1 MKLLTGMAQI
11 RQLPEPRQRRFE
23 RFYQVQSRYRV
34 LPLFADISLV
44 ITFIGTLLFLAGQA
58 ATGAVTPAHLIY
70 TGLFAGLFAAHRFT
84 RLRHMSPLIV
94 YLVFIHMA
102 VFSYLAYIASGAA
115 LAPVVGLFFF
125 LSSVGLITLS
135 LSHTLTIL
143 LINLILLALA
153 TALAGP
159 AAGVWHAF
167 VAVISNWLI
176 LMCLVVAPVS
186 AYFFRLF
193 LRNLLALQ
201 FLLKDR
207 NRVLSRT
214 LATLEATENRLALE
228 QKHQALSHMAKGLLH
243 ELMNPLNS
251 ASQAVDY
258 AAALTTNGELAE
270 ALEDARLHQ
279 QRMASIVS
287 DLIEFARPRPDHS
300 PERIDI
306 RRLVNDALRLCSHQL
321 KELELEVDIPPGYRI
336 RCYPSALTQVFV
348 NLLLNAASA
357 LGSSAAPERR
367 VRIRVSKDSHGTR
380 IQVIDNG
387 HGIDP
392 ENIRRL
398 TDPFYSTQRTPD
410 NLGLGL
416 SICQTIMKHHGGG
429 MTIDSEPG
437 EWTAV
442 TLMLPDNPGLM
453 PPATG

>member
-11 RQLPEPRQRRFE
+11 RQLPKARQKRFE
-23 RFYQVQSRYRV
+23 RFYQVQTRYRV

-44 ITFIGTLLFLAGQA
+44 ITFIGTLLFLAGEA
-58 ATGAVTPAHLIY
+58 AGEGITALHLVYTAIFAV
-70 TGLFAGLFAAHRFT
+70 LFGAHRMT

-94 YLVFIHMA
+94 YLVFTHMA
-102 VFSYLAYIASGAA
+102 VFSYLGYIASGAA

-125 LSSVGLITLS
+125 ISSVGLITLS
-135 LSHTLTIL
+135 LGHTLTIL
-143 LINLILLALA
+143 LVNMVLLAAATVLA
-153 TALAGP
+153 DP
-159 AAGVWHAF
+159 AAGAAPAF
-167 VAVISNWLI
+167 LAVVSNWLI

-207 NRVLSRT
+207 NRQLSRT
-214 LATLEATENRLALE
+214 LAMLEATENRLALE
-228 QKHQALSHMAKGLLH
+228 QKHQALSLMAKGLLH

-251 ASQAVDY
+251 ASQAIDY
-258 AAALTTNGELAE
+258 ATTLSKDPEMNEV
-270 ALEDARLHQ
+270 LEDARLHQ

-287 DLIEFARPRPDHS
+287 DLIEFARPKPDHS
-300 PERIDI
+300 PEQASLGS
-306 RRLVNDALRLCSHQL
+306 LVDDALRLCRHQL
-321 KELELEVDIPPGYRI
+321 RDLEVQVDIPEAEQIHCYR
-336 RCYPSALTQVFV
+336 SALTQVFV

-357 LGSSAAPERR
+357 LKTAMGEQR
-367 VRIRVSKDSHGTR
+367 RIRIRSVNHGGNTE

-416 SICQTIMKHHGGG
+416 SICQTIMKHHGGT
-429 MTIDSEPG
+429 MAIESEPG
-437 EWTAV
+437 TWTAV
-442 TLMLPDNPGLM
+442 TLSLPRSH
-453 PPATG
+453 

>member
-11 RQLPEPRQRRFE
+11 RQLPEARQRRFE

-34 LPLFADISLV
+34 LPLFADISLI

-58 ATGAVTPAHLIY
+58 AGDGITALHLVY
-70 TGLFAGLFAAHRFT
+70 TAIFAALFGAHRMT

-94 YLVFIHMA
+94 YLVFTHMA
-102 VFSYLAYIASGAA
+102 VFSYLGYIASGAT
-115 LAPVVGLFFF
+115 LASVVGLFFF
-125 LSSVGLITLS
+125 ISSVGLITLS
-135 LSHTLTIL
+135 MLHTLIIL
-143 LINLILLALA
+143 LVNLILLAAA
-153 TALAGP
+153 TAMAEPAVGAMAAFLA
-159 AAGVWHAF
+159 V
-167 VAVISNWLI
+167 VSNWLV

-193 LRNLLALQ
+193 LRNLLGLQ

-207 NRVLSRT
+207 NRQLSRT
-214 LATLEATENRLALE
+214 LAMLEATENRLALE
-228 QKHQALSHMAKGLLH
+228 QKHQALSLMAKGLLH

-258 AAALTTNGELAE
+258 ASTLTDDQDLKEALT
-270 ALEDARLHQ
+270 DARLHQ
-279 QRMASIVS
+279 QRMATIVS
-287 DLIEFARPRPDHS
+287 DLIEFARPKPDHN
-300 PERIDI
+300 PEQAPLRD
-306 RRLVNDALRLCSHQL
+306 VVDDALRLCRHPL
-321 KELELEVDIPPGYRI
+321 RDLEVAIDIPVGMEL
-336 RCYPSALTQVFV
+336 RCYRSALTQVLV

-357 LGSSAAPERR
+357 LQSTMSEQRR
-367 VRIRVSKDSHGTR
+367 ISIRSVREHSLTK

-416 SICQTIMKHHGGG
+416 SICQTIMKHHGGT
-429 MTIDSEPG
+429 MSIESEPE

-442 TLMLPDNPGLM
+442 TLCLPCEAQ
-453 PPATG
+453 ATHAVH